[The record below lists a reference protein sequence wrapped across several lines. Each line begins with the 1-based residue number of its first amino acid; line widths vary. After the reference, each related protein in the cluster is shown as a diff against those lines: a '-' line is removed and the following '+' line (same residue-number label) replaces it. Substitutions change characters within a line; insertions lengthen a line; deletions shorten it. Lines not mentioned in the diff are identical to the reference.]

1 MQMGEREKALTRES
15 VLYILQQ
22 HKNSFSKRFGVTRL
36 GAFGSVMRGDSFVYN
51 DVDIVIE
58 MQKPD
63 LFFMVHIKEEL
74 EEALACPV
82 DVIHYRERMNSFLK
96 KRINKEAV
104 YV

>member
-1 MQMGEREKALTRES
+1 MEGRKKTLTREN
-15 VLYILQQ
+15 VLYILSQ
-22 HKNSFSKRFGVTRL
+22 HKSSFVKRFGITRL
-36 GAFGSVMRGDSFVYN
+36 GAFGSVMRSDSFVYN

-74 EEALACPV
+74 EAALSCPV
-82 DVIHYRERMNSFLK
+82 DVIHYRERMNGFLK

>member
-1 MQMGEREKALTRES
+1 MGERKKALTRES
-15 VLYILQQ
+15 VLHILQQ

-36 GAFGSVMRGDSFVYN
+36 GAFGSAMRDDSFVYN

-58 MQKPD
+58 MQNPD

-74 EEALACPV
+74 EEALDCPV

-96 KRINKEAV
+96 KRINQEAV

>member
-1 MQMGEREKALTRES
+1 MVERQKAITRES
-15 VLYILQQ
+15 VLDILQQ
-22 HKNSFSKRFGVTRL
+22 HKSSFSKRFGVTRL
-36 GAFGSVMRGDSFVYN
+36 GAFGSAMRGDTIVYN

-74 EEALACPV
+74 EEALDCPV
-82 DVIHYRERMNSFLK
+82 DLIHYRERMNSFLK
-96 KRINKEAV
+96 KRINEEAV